1 MFAYQYIYILML
13 LIFSFSRA
21 SRFGALVL
29 FCATIINLL
38 LVSSSIPPESYIV
51 YYLLSA
57 LTNISVGFILHRKY
71 NSTALC
77 SYALT
82 VADFYGAVIWYMYLP
97 HYSYDSICFIIL
109 IIQLITIIP
118 KGSINGAI
126 KKPDSLFVGRRKHN
140 I

>member
-1 MFAYQYIYILML
+1 MHSYHYFVLAALVV
-13 LIFSFSRA
+13 FSFNRA

-29 FCATIINLL
+29 SCVTLINLL

-77 SYALT
+77 SYVLV

-109 IIQLITIIP
+109 IIQLITIRP